1 MNTCSCLAC
10 FHTHT
15 HALIK
20 WLYCFSPKQQLN
32 AFKSGKTQWI
42 TLALT
47 YANIPDTASNIA
59 GNCYFTK
66 LTQCLSNSVPTLVAG
81 TINEYIQGSEDFD

>member
-1 MNTCSCLAC
+1 M
-10 FHTHT
+10 
-15 HALIK
+15 
-20 WLYCFSPKQQLN
+20 N

-47 YANIPDTASNIA
+47 YANIPDIASNIA

-66 LTQCLSNSVPTLVAG
+66 LAQCLNNSVPTVVAG
-81 TINEYIQGSEDFD
+81 RINEYIQESEDFD